1 MNTTFVCSNCCSG
14 VVLMCEVRHRFVASK
29 KFSDCGS
36 ELLRLAK
43 GGGSAKVDVHQVGGG
58 SDKVDAGGR
67 GEGKKLKFWVD
78 VLYGRA
84 HTVAG

>member
-14 VVLMCEVRHRFVASK
+14 VVLTCEFRHRFVASK

-43 GGGSAKVDVHQVGGG
+43 GGSAKVDVHQVRGQTRWTQVDGERGRVKTEILGGCPLW
-58 SDKVDAGGR
+58 KIP
-67 GEGKKLKFWVD
+67 
-78 VLYGRA
+78 
-84 HTVAG
+84 